1 MKNCKY
7 AIAVLSLGLLFT
19 ASASA
24 EVGPPEVSDSLRN
37 DISPPVGAQV
47 FRAAPARPVE
57 EREGPSIRR
66 PKLDQLV
73 NAATSG
79 PVRAAPA
86 APAPF
91 ASALNVSLGVNVLGV
106 GVGFPNY
113 FVPDAP
119 TDVNLAVGDTQVVQ
133 WVNVSFAVFDKATG
147 RALTGPIDGNALWS
161 GFGGRCETHNDG
173 DIIAQWDKLAHR
185 WVLTQNVFGLPYL
198 TCIAISTTPDATGSY
213 FRYVFANNAGLPDYP
228 KWGLQADAYFQ
239 TQNAFAFSPAGARYL
254 GAHVC
259 AFDRANMLAGRKA
272 SQICFTTGTFDD
284 SMLPADLD
292 SATAAAPRQAA
303 SGVDDDDGD
312 GRTTQPEVLLGSID
326 NFDPSNS
333 NTVFMYLF
341 HPNFRNPRKST
352 FKGAGGTMPITVA
365 PFALACGGFG
375 SCIEQPSDPN
385 FFIPPLDSLGD
396 RLMYRLAYR
405 NFGDHQSWV
414 VNHSVD
420 VGSSVGERW
429 YEFRAPARST
439 NLTVFQQGT
448 FAPDSTFRWMGSI
461 AQDKA
466 GNIALGYSASSR
478 RLFPSI
484 FISGRSA
491 GDALGTLAPEVAITL
506 GTGSQVDTVSRWGDY
521 TSMALDA
528 ADDCT
533 FWYTNQYYT
542 LTDSFAWST
551 RVASFKFNNCR

>member
-1 MKNCKY
+1 MKNCKF
-7 AIAVLSLGLLFT
+7 AIAALSLGLLFA

-37 DISPPVGAQV
+37 DVSSPVGAQV

-57 EREGPSIRR
+57 ERESPSIRR

-73 NAATSG
+73 SAATSG
-79 PVRAAPA
+79 PVRAAPVA
-86 APAPF
+86 LSAF
-91 ASALNVSLGVNVLGV
+91 ASPLSLTMGPNVLGV

-147 RALTGPIDGNALWS
+147 RVIAGPIEGNALWS

-198 TCIAISTTPDATGSY
+198 TCIAISTTPDATGTY
-213 FRYVFANNAGLPDYP
+213 FRYAFANNAGLPDYP

-239 TQNAFAFSPAGARYL
+239 TQNAFSASPAGFRYL

-259 AFDRANMLAGRKA
+259 AFDRANMLAGRRA

-303 SGVDDDDGD
+303 RDADDDDGD
-312 GRTTQPEVLLGSID
+312 GRTTQPEVLVGSID

-341 HPNFRNPRKST
+341 HPNFKNPRKST

-365 PFALACGGFG
+365 PFAMACGGFG
-375 SCIEQPSDPN
+375 ACVQQPSPAA
-385 FFIPPLDSLGD
+385 PPLDSLGD

-414 VNHSVD
+414 VNHSVN
-420 VGSSVGERW
+420 VGTSVGERW
-429 YEFRAPARST
+429 YEFRAPSAST
-439 NLTVFQQGT
+439 SLSLFQQGT
-448 FAPDSTFRWMGSI
+448 FAPDATFRWMGSI
-461 AQDKA
+461 AQDKV

-478 RLFPSI
+478 ALAPSI
-484 FISGRSA
+484 FITGRGA
-491 GDALGTLAPEVAITL
+491 GDALGTLAQEIVIQR
-506 GTGSQVDTVSRWGDY
+506 GTGSQLDTVSRWGDY
-521 TSMALDA
+521 TSMALDG
-528 ADDCT
+528 ADECT

-542 LTDSFAWST
+542 VTGAFAWST
-551 RVASFKFNNCR
+551 RLASFRFNNCR